1 VAAVSEYMARPVRS
15 VLLYYGYK
23 ATMATEFYRPIMYLF
38 FLSEGLTFT
47 QIAVLEG
54 LYNVTTVLGEVPTGY
69 VGDRVGRRN
78 SLLLG
83 TVGITGTLVAIASVA
98 RLPTRLAFPA
108 LCACYVAWSL
118 SYTFRSGSEDAWLY
132 DTLTEEVGE
141 DRFAHVRG
149 RGQSVALLVG
159 VVGSVVGGYL
169 GGVNLAYPFYV
180 AAGVT
185 ALGLVS
191 LLAMGEPARYE
202 ESGSDELGVRESL
215 GIVRRTLSRE
225 GVRAFVLYYFVLFS
239 AASYLVFMFLQPTL
253 ETVFVEDVGL
263 AAANVESLLG
273 WYYAAIS
280 LVSAGL
286 SYYTGAIEDRFGVR
300 GWFLAVPFVVGVG
313 LAGIAVLPL
322 VAVPVLL
329 LARAVAETSQSL
341 ASTYVN
347 DRAQTTGRATVLSSM
362 AMVSAVTVVPFQ
374 LASGALTDATG
385 SAALALA
392 AVGVVLLVGSLLVLA
407 WESPFAASATTTA
420 DGAAADGD

>member
-1 VAAVSEYMARPVRS
+1 
-15 VLLYYGYK
+15 
-23 ATMATEFYRPIMYLF
+23 
-38 FLSEGLTFT
+38 
-47 QIAVLEG
+47 
-54 LYNVTTVLGEVPTGY
+54 
-69 VGDRVGRRN
+69 
-78 SLLLG
+78 
-83 TVGITGTLVAIASVA
+83 
-98 RLPTRLAFPA
+98 
-108 LCACYVAWSL
+108 
-118 SYTFRSGSEDAWLY
+118 
-132 DTLTEEVGE
+132 
-141 DRFAHVRG
+141 
-149 RGQSVALLVG
+149 
-159 VVGSVVGGYL
+159 
-169 GGVNLAYPFYV
+169 
-180 AAGVT
+180 
-185 ALGLVS
+185 
-191 LLAMGEPARYE
+191 MGEPDRYE

-225 GVRAFVLYYFVLFS
+225 GVRAFVVYYFVLFS

-286 SYYTGAIEDRFGVR
+286 SYYTGDIEDRFGVR
-300 GWFLAVPFVVGVG
+300 GWFLVVPFVVGVG

-322 VAVPVLL
+322 VAIPVLL

-362 AMVSAVTVVPFQ
+362 AMVSAITVVPFQ

-392 AVGVVLLVGSLLVLA
+392 AVGVVLLAGSALVLA
-407 WESPFAASATTTA
+407 WESPFTAPTTTTA
-420 DGAAADGD
+420 DGD